1 MKDEILHA
9 LSEEIQEQDYC
20 IVSYYTELACGA
32 DPYEKAKNL
41 AVGQTVGTWISVPGI
56 TEEMRRH
63 HMGKVVNI
71 FDLNADDLV
80 RDFREEKKKYI
91 FQIAYPVAN
100 FENRLP
106 LFLTTILGNDA
117 STSIQAKIIDL
128 HFPGKMVESFPGPAW
143 GIRGIRSLCGEKER
157 PLLLNMIKP
166 CIGFSPRQGAA
177 LFYETALGGIDFI
190 KDDELLGNLSF
201 CPLEERVREYTKA
214 ARAAFE
220 ITGKETIYI
229 PNITDHVANL
239 VENAKRAVDAGA
251 KMIMVNFAAA
261 GIGTLQMLR
270 EQVTVPIMGHYAGAG
285 PFYEGACS
293 GMASSLVL
301 GKLPRLAGADIVM
314 INTPYG
320 GYPLKRSSYLRTV
333 HELSL
338 SLGNIKPALPS
349 CGGGVNPKM
358 AYRLIEDLGTD
369 IMLAPGGAVQGHPM
383 GAKAGVKAMLDA
395 VQAKMEGRTLEEAME
410 TSGELR
416 AASRVWERQ
425 EETA

>member
-1 MKDEILHA
+1 MKEDILHA

-20 IVSYYTELACGA
+20 VVSYYVELASHV

-41 AVGQTVGTWISVPGI
+41 VIGQTVGTWISVPGI
-56 TEEMRRH
+56 TDEMRRH

-71 FDLNADDLV
+71 FDLSADDLV
-80 RDFREEKKKYI
+80 RGFCEEMKKYI

-100 FENRLP
+100 FGNKLP
-106 LFLTTILGNDA
+106 LFFTTILGNDA
-117 STSIQAKIIDL
+117 STSVQAKIIDL
-128 HFPGKMVESFPGPAW
+128 YFPRKMAESFPGPAW
-143 GIRGIRSLCGEKER
+143 GIQGIRSLCGAKKR

-166 CIGFSPRQGAA
+166 CLGFSPKQGAE

-220 ITGKETIYI
+220 VTGKETIYI

-251 KMIMVNFAAA
+251 KMVMVNFAAV
-261 GIGTLQMLR
+261 GIGALQMLR
-270 EQVTVPIMGHYAGAG
+270 ERVTVPIMGHYAGAG
-285 PFYEGACS
+285 PFYEGPCS
-293 GMASSLVL
+293 GISSSLVL
-301 GKLPRLAGADIVM
+301 GKLPRFAGADIVM

-320 GYPLKRSSYLRTV
+320 GYPLKRPVYLRTV

-338 SLGNIKPALPS
+338 PLRHIKPTLPS

-358 AYRLIEDLGTD
+358 AYQIMDDLGTD
-369 IMLAPGGAVQGHPM
+369 IMLAPGGAIQGHPM

-395 VQAKMEGRTLEEAME
+395 VEAKMDGRTLEEAME
-410 TSGELR
+410 TSKELR
-416 AASRVWERQ
+416 AASQIWEKQ
-425 EETA
+425 EEIA